1 MTKNKIIALL
11 IVLLILSTAFGFY
24 QKKETDKFEAQ
35 VTENQKI
42 EREASINAEKQ
53 MMLAQELF
61 TGRAM
66 ALDRLQN
73 ALTELQTCKKR
84 K

>member
-1 MTKNKIIALL
+1 MTKNIIITLL

-35 VTENQKI
+35 ATENQKI
-42 EREASINAEKQ
+42 ARDATIYGENQ
-53 MMLAQELF
+53 MRLANVHVIEQ
-61 TGRAM
+61 AK
-66 ALDRLQN
+66 ALERLQD
-73 ALTELQTCKKR
+73 ALAELQICKKR

>member
-11 IVLLILSTAFGFY
+11 IVLLILSTAFGLY
-24 QKKETDKFEAQ
+24 QKKETDKFEALAD
-35 VTENQKI
+35 ENEKVG
-42 EREASINAEKQ
+42 REAALNAEKQ